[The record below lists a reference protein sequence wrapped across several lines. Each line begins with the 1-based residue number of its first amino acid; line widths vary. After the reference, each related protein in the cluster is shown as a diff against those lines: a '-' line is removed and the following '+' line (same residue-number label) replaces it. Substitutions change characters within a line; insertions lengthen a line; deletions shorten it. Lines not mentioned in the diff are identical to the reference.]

1 MTADTSRLRLAVLG
15 VVVTSLFAALTARL
29 WYLQVLD
36 ADEFR
41 VAAEANQVRLV
52 YEPAPRGRILDRE
65 GRVLVDNRVVD
76 VLTLS
81 RVEYQDHPDVLPRIA
96 ALLGVPT

>member
-15 VVVTSLFAALTARL
+15 VVATSLFAALTARL

-36 ADEFR
+36 TDEFR

-65 GRVLVDNRVVD
+65 GRVLVDNRLSD
-76 VLTLS
+76 VLTLRRS
-81 RVEYQDHPDVLPRIA
+81 RRRRLPRSSRA
-96 ALLGVPT
+96 WLLF